1 MSRSAERSVI
11 YWGAVSYLQIMASEL
26 SDKLL
31 AEILELDA
39 EMTVTMHI
47 QTVDQLKAIK
57 TIKGKISDIGK
68 MKVEEQ
74 RKAVRSGYDPDILPP
89 DLITFSKDAAELLA
103 DLQSRN
109 ERMFLLT
116 FTVVNLAPTRQRLEN
131 DVFTVGG
138 IAQKYNCALRRLDWQ
153 QEQGFVS
160 SLALGYN
167 EVEIQ
172 RGMTTSSTAI
182 FIPFMTRELRMADKI
197 RSVGMGGISADDDLA
212 VEKLTKKLEGL
223 ESLQATMKA
232 VNAYFRKHKT
242 LDGCPELTPEQAEKL
257 KADMAQSWHLDKSK
271 PYPAYLLSNNNANI
285 RRVRQR
291 IEELSSR
298 SEFAGWTFP
307 GGEAKINEPE
317 NRLQLIFEEKPD
329 ANQRQELK
337 SNGFKWAPS
346 QGAWQRQLNQNAI
359 RAAARI
365 DFLRPE
371 DGTSPYQLQPFVK
384 RENKEMSR

>member
-1 MSRSAERSVI
+1 MPKYYPINEEAAKRAKDMNSFSDYQPGSATTSYRAMVDEAYAAAERQKARVDPMYHDKIDALVDRYARKLAENLNERNVI
-11 YWGAVSYLQIMASEL
+11 DARVPSILISGGGNFPVTKKHKQNAARDRNYGEYAEIS
-26 SDKLL
+26 KLL
-31 AEILELDA
+31 
-39 EMTVTMHI
+39 
-47 QTVDQLKAIK
+47 
-57 TIKGKISDIGK
+57 
-68 MKVEEQ
+68 
-74 RKAVRSGYDPDILPP
+74 
-89 DLITFSKDAAELLA
+89 
-103 DLQSRN
+103 
-109 ERMFLLT
+109 
-116 FTVVNLAPTRQRLEN
+116 
-131 DVFTVGG
+131 
-138 IAQKYNCALRRLDWQ
+138 
-153 QEQGFVS
+153 
-160 SLALGYN
+160 
-167 EVEIQ
+167 
-172 RGMTTSSTAI
+172 
-182 FIPFMTRELRMADKI
+182 DKI

-223 ESLQATMKA
+223 ESQQTTMKA

-291 IEELSSR
+291 IEELRSR

-307 GGEAKINEPE
+307 GGEAKINEAE

>member
-1 MSRSAERSVI
+1 
-11 YWGAVSYLQIMASEL
+11 
-26 SDKLL
+26 
-31 AEILELDA
+31 
-39 EMTVTMHI
+39 
-47 QTVDQLKAIK
+47 
-57 TIKGKISDIGK
+57 
-68 MKVEEQ
+68 
-74 RKAVRSGYDPDILPP
+74 
-89 DLITFSKDAAELLA
+89 
-103 DLQSRN
+103 
-109 ERMFLLT
+109 
-116 FTVVNLAPTRQRLEN
+116 
-131 DVFTVGG
+131 
-138 IAQKYNCALRRLDWQ
+138 
-153 QEQGFVS
+153 
-160 SLALGYN
+160 
-167 EVEIQ
+167 
-172 RGMTTSSTAI
+172 
-182 FIPFMTRELRMADKI
+182 
-197 RSVGMGGISADDDLA
+197 MGGISADDDLA

-242 LDGCPELTPEQAEKL
+242 LDGCPERTPEQAEKL

-307 GGEAKINEPE
+307 GGEAKINEAE

-329 ANQRQELK
+329 ADQRQELK

>member
-1 MSRSAERSVI
+1 
-11 YWGAVSYLQIMASEL
+11 
-26 SDKLL
+26 
-31 AEILELDA
+31 
-39 EMTVTMHI
+39 
-47 QTVDQLKAIK
+47 
-57 TIKGKISDIGK
+57 
-68 MKVEEQ
+68 
-74 RKAVRSGYDPDILPP
+74 
-89 DLITFSKDAAELLA
+89 
-103 DLQSRN
+103 
-109 ERMFLLT
+109 
-116 FTVVNLAPTRQRLEN
+116 
-131 DVFTVGG
+131 
-138 IAQKYNCALRRLDWQ
+138 
-153 QEQGFVS
+153 
-160 SLALGYN
+160 
-167 EVEIQ
+167 
-172 RGMTTSSTAI
+172 
-182 FIPFMTRELRMADKI
+182 
-197 RSVGMGGISADDDLA
+197 
-212 VEKLTKKLEGL
+212 
-223 ESLQATMKA
+223 
-232 VNAYFRKHKT
+232 
-242 LDGCPELTPEQAEKL
+242 
-257 KADMAQSWHLDKSK
+257 MAQSWHLDKSK

-384 RENKEMSR
+384 REKKKRCVDGGGY